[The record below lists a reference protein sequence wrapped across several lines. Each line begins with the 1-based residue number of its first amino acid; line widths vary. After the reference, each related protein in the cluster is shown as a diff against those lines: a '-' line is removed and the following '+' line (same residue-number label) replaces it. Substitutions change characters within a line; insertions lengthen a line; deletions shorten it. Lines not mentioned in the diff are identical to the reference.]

1 MISEGI
7 VRLLASVGPLTVG
20 EISERMS
27 IPSGHVR
34 AAVCELVYRDRV
46 ACSDGRRIA
55 LGAPPA
61 DWPRMRRFV
70 D

>member
-7 VRLLASVGPLTVG
+7 VRLLGAGPLTVAQ
-20 EISERMS
+20 ISERMS
-27 IPSGHVR
+27 VPAAHVR
-34 AAVCELVYRDRV
+34 AAVCELVYRDRL
-46 ACSDGRRIA
+46 ACSDGRRIM

-61 DWPRMRRFV
+61 SWPKMKRYV